1 MRVLILE
8 DEPIL
13 QMDLAMMLEGRGY
26 RVSTSETAEGAVEV
40 ARLEQPSVAILD
52 LNLGHGRPDGVDAA
66 REIMR
71 VSPSTQIIFQT
82 AHQDPKSRGRMISVM
97 PVAILNK
104 PFDEA
109 RLLALVAGAEGV
121 AA

>member
-8 DEPIL
+8 DEPLIQMAMVMIL
-13 QMDLAMMLEGRGY
+13 EAEGH
-26 RVSTSETAEGAVEV
+26 RVSTSETAAGAVEV

-71 VSPSTQIIFQT
+71 VSPFTQIIFQT